1 LSVKKKIDFCREIY
15 RITSTAFIFLWYSM
29 KLIVCWSIE
38 KKGKEIWISFDEIY
52 TYIKDHRKYW
62 MEKLC
67 SPLPD
72 TVAYK
77 WYVTRLHRIIVFM
90 VTTSGIIY
98 PVYIGDKHDELAKN
112 ITVHMIRNQTHIR
125 QKAIEKDIQERKIKI
140 RHF

>member
-1 LSVKKKIDFCREIY
+1 
-15 RITSTAFIFLWYSM
+15 
-29 KLIVCWSIE
+29 
-38 KKGKEIWISFDEIY
+38 
-52 TYIKDHRKYW
+52 
-62 MEKLC
+62 
-67 SPLPD
+67 
-72 TVAYK
+72 
-77 WYVTRLHRIIVFM
+77 M